1 MQKQHINER
10 GTHTTVI
17 EAASD
22 ILKFFD
28 KENSL
33 KDVTV
38 SPGKIEGGVGAKSKS
53 IKFKHINNELYE
65 MVVTHNGARQEFKV
79 FTKTNPKD
87 LLTLIKHSKKMKDWN
102 INYTD
107 MRDVHK
113 SPKKLDQDSLD
124 EKYRVR

>member
-1 MQKQHINER
+1 MQKQHRNDR

-17 EAASD
+17 EAALD

-28 KENSL
+28 KE
-33 KDVTV
+33 KGIDQATI

-87 LLTLIKHSKKMKDWN
+87 LVTFIKNAKKMKDWN

-107 MRDVHK
+107 MREVHK
-113 SPKKLDQDSLD
+113 SSKKL
-124 EKYRVR
+124 E